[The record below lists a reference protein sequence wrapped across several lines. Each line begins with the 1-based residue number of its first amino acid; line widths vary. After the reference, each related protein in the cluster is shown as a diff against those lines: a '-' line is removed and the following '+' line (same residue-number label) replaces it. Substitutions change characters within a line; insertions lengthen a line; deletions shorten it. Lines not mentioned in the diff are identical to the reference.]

1 MKYFTIAV
9 LYILSL
15 AAVKSAAFSVGSSSS
30 SSSMSSSFG
39 GSVLITGK
47 NSVASPN
54 GRSNIDMKKGKEN
67 VPPAMRSQ
75 YRRQKEMSKM
85 REQMIQA
92 QKPGPDGLPVF
103 NLFVRTKRANV
114 SFYEILI

>member
-1 MKYFTIAV
+1 
-9 LYILSL
+9 
-15 AAVKSAAFSVGSSSS
+15 
-30 SSSMSSSFG
+30 
-39 GSVLITGK
+39 
-47 NSVASPN
+47 
-54 GRSNIDMKKGKEN
+54 MKKGKEN

-85 REQMIQA
+85 REQMIEA

-114 SFYEILI
+114 SVST

>member
-1 MKYFTIAV
+1 MKYSSIA
-9 LYILSL
+9 ILFITAL
-15 AAVKSAAFSVGSSSS
+15 VAGKSSAFSVVGSG
-30 SSSMSSSFG
+30 SMSSSFG

-47 NSVASPN
+47 APVSSSKSGASTLE
-54 GRSNIDMKKGKEN
+54 MKKGKEN

-85 REQMIQA
+85 REQMIEA

-114 SFYEILI
+114 SVST